1 MFRCSEKSDSG
12 GLIVLDFAGAHYVKV
27 TKNITSSAGAILHS
41 AGEFSCTN
49 QSEIHGLK
57 AALGHTTESFVL

>member
-1 MFRCSEKSDSG
+1 M
-12 GLIVLDFAGAHYVKV
+12 LDFAGAHYVKV

-57 AALGHTTESFVL
+57 AVILLKVLFCSIFMVWSRPLY

>member
-1 MFRCSEKSDSG
+1 MKKKILG
-12 GLIVLDFAGAHYVKV
+12 GLIVLDFAGAVKV

-57 AALGHTTESFVL
+57 AAPISSHTTESFVL

>member
-1 MFRCSEKSDSG
+1 
-12 GLIVLDFAGAHYVKV
+12 VLDFAGAVKV

-57 AALGHTTESFVL
+57 AAPISSHTTESFVL